1 MKTLFA
7 FTPCGLGVQ
16 VCPLIGRRRSGAR
29 VFRARQGSQSVSREC
44 VCVLRSG
51 VVLAGVCEEGVCG
64 SEEEKGPGLLSLGA
78 SVATRAPSWGGQEW
92 ATRIFVSL
100 LERGLRE

>member
-1 MKTLFA
+1 MSPHWAQEKRRTCV
-7 FTPCGLGVQ
+7 PCSA
-16 VCPLIGRRRSGAR
+16 GRPECEQRG
-29 VFRARQGSQSVSREC
+29 C

>member
-1 MKTLFA
+1 M
-7 FTPCGLGVQ
+7 
-16 VCPLIGRRRSGAR
+16 
-29 VFRARQGSQSVSREC
+29 
-44 VCVLRSG
+44 
-51 VVLAGVCEEGVCG
+51 VLAGVCEEGVCG